1 MTADDLR
8 ELIEFVEGRVRLSE
22 TGDRRIEFGP
32 PAERE
37 LLEAGLHPDGV
48 RQFLQA
54 PWLQEMVA
62 DVRETPDFCDPGD
75 SPEQVLRYARDVV
88 VEYFRK
94 RFRL

>member
-8 ELIEFVEGRVRLSE
+8 KLIDFVEGRVCLSDPGE
-22 TGDRRIEFGP
+22 RAIEFDP
-32 PAERE
+32 PGERE
-37 LLEAGLHPDGV
+37 LLEAGLHPEGV
-48 RQFLQA
+48 RQFLDA
-54 PWLQEMVA
+54 PWLGEMAA
-62 DVRETPDFCDPGD
+62 DVRETPEFSDPGD

>member
-8 ELIEFVEGRVRLSE
+8 KLIEFVEGRVRIAES
-22 TGDRRIEFGP
+22 GGRGIEFEP
-32 PAERE
+32 PTERE

-48 RQFLQA
+48 RQLLQA
-54 PWLQEMVA
+54 PWLREMVA

-75 SPEQVLRYARDVV
+75 APEQVLRYARDVV